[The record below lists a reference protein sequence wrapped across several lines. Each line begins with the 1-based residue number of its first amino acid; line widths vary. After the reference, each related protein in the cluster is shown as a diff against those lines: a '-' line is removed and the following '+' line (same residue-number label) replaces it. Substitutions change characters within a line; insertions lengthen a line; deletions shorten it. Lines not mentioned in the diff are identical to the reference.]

1 MSCLGFTSPFASLV
15 GYPGAGGYPFG
26 PQQHFKIAA
35 VALRLSAL
43 IQLSLDHGAG
53 ILVRSR
59 RVSVAHRHA

>member
-35 VALRLSAL
+35 VALSAL